1 MKYIAVMVSFLFLMP
16 LFAQDYVL
24 AEDAPRESPAVE
36 ENAPLPGEMPA
47 AEEKQRVPE
56 KVSPASRKT
65 PPAPAKP
72 QPTSPQPVSQDT
84 GQPIEMYSASPEE
97 PDDNQT
103 EENTEK
109 VVSGEKH
116 VVSIPSAKKPKK
128 GDSEKISELDNEDT
142 EEDKEKRRDTIRFG
156 LESEIGDLIDELVKK
171 EDVRYAD
178 DIYDL
183 FQDTKNPSLKE
194 KALSYFATLKDPCLE
209 DFAVFILDDPYDEKQ
224 STVNACFDYVKAV
237 KTKEAVAPV
246 LNLLESENE
255 EYFNQCLDTL
265 GKVGGSD
272 EAVYLTEYLDR
283 EDLSVPQKQALVRT
297 LGELQATET
306 YDKLVEIAQDKDE
319 NTFMRMYSAEAIG
332 AMGNPDA
339 VPVLLELYE
348 DTDPNM
354 RIYVIKGLSH
364 FPQDADA
371 RKVIVQGIRDSYYKV
386 RLEAIGVTKEQG
398 IAAAVPYL
406 IHRAKNDPERVVKD
420 ATYPVIAGLNTKEGN
435 DFLVSQITDKKVSDN
450 TKAKVAAA
458 LLAENNAG
466 TKEILAL
473 AKEIVDDDMKNNPR
487 KSLRYA
493 LGKEFAKYKRSEF
506 ADICADY
513 LKSKDVATQGT
524 GLDIYNKGKYSSV
537 EADVRR
543 LAEQYDPTAK
553 TKNPNA
559 QKAARILG
567 ISEEEATKK
576 AEAKKAEKEAEK
588 AAKEAEKKAAK
599 ENAKKT
605 VGQKKNP
612 SEPAEKPDAVLSTT
626 FY

>member
-1 MKYIAVMVSFLFLMP
+1 MKFVLAITLFLIFLLP
-16 LFAQDYVL
+16 LSAQV
-24 AEDAPRESPAVE
+24 PA
-36 ENAPLPGEMPA
+36 
-47 AEEKQRVPE
+47 
-56 KVSPASRKT
+56 
-65 PPAPAKP
+65 
-72 QPTSPQPVSQDT
+72 PVSQDT
-84 GQPIEMYSASPEE
+84 GETIVMTDAEKSSSDSDEEKPEYL
-97 PDDNQT
+97 
-103 EENTEK
+103 
-109 VVSGEKH
+109 SGEKH
-116 VVSIPSAKKPKK
+116 SVTIPSAKRPKK
-128 GDSEKISELDNEDT
+128 GDGDKISELDSGDT

-156 LESEIGDLIDELVKK
+156 LESEIEELIDELTKK

-183 FQDTKNPSLKE
+183 FQDTKNIGLKE
-194 KALSYFATLKDPCLE
+194 RALAYFAKLEDPCVE
-209 DFAVFILDDPYDEKQ
+209 DYAITILDDPYDEKQ

-237 KTKEAVAPV
+237 KTKEAVNPV

-255 EYFNQCLDTL
+255 DYFNQCLDTL
-265 GKVGGSD
+265 GKVGGSG

-283 EDLSVPQKQALVRT
+283 EDLSVPQKQALVRV
-297 LGELQATET
+297 LGELKATET

-332 AMGNPDA
+332 AMGESDA
-339 VPVLLELYE
+339 IPVLLDLYE

-371 RKVIVQGIRDSYYKV
+371 RKTIIQGIRDSYYKV
-386 RLEAIGVTKEQG
+386 RLEAINVVKEQG
-398 IAAAVPYL
+398 ASDAVPYL
-406 IHRAKNDPERVVKD
+406 IHRAKNDPEKVVKE
-420 ATYPVIAGLNTKEGN
+420 ATYPVIAQLNTREGN
-435 DFLVSQITDKKVSDN
+435 DFLVGQIKDKKVSDN
-450 TKAKVAAA
+450 TKAKIAAA
-458 LLAENNAG
+458 LLAENHAG
-466 TKEILAL
+466 TEEILAL
-473 AKEIVDDDMKNNPR
+473 AKEIAGDDMKNNPR

-506 ADICADY
+506 ADICAEY

-524 GLDIYNKGKYSSV
+524 GLDIYNKGRYSNV

-559 QKAARILG
+559 QKASKILG

-588 AAKEAEKKAAK
+588 AAKEAQKKSAA
-599 ENAKKT
+599 
-605 VGQKKNP
+605 GKKNP
-612 SEPAEKPDAVLSTT
+612 SEDAEKPASPLDAK
-626 FY
+626 

>member
-1 MKYIAVMVSFLFLMP
+1 
-16 LFAQDYVL
+16 
-24 AEDAPRESPAVE
+24 
-36 ENAPLPGEMPA
+36 
-47 AEEKQRVPE
+47 
-56 KVSPASRKT
+56 
-65 PPAPAKP
+65 
-72 QPTSPQPVSQDT
+72 
-84 GQPIEMYSASPEE
+84 
-97 PDDNQT
+97 
-103 EENTEK
+103 
-109 VVSGEKH
+109 SG
-116 VVSIPSAKKPKK
+116 
-128 GDSEKISELDNEDT
+128 DT
-142 EEDKEKRRDTIRFG
+142 EEEKEKRRDTIRFG
-156 LESEIGDLIDELVKK
+156 LESEIGDLIDELIKK
-171 EDVRYAD
+171 ADVRYVD
-178 DIYDL
+178 DVYDL
-183 FQDTKNPSLKE
+183 FQDTKNIALKE
-194 KALSYFATLKDPCLE
+194 KAMSYFAKLEDPCVE
-209 DFAVFILDDPYDEKQ
+209 DFAITILDDPYDERQ

-255 EYFNQCLDTL
+255 DYFNQCLDTL

-283 EDLSVPQKQALVRT
+283 EDLSVPQKQALVRV
-297 LGELQATET
+297 LGELKATET

-339 VPVLLELYE
+339 VPILLELYE

-364 FPQDADA
+364 FPQNADA
-371 RKVIVQGIRDSYYKV
+371 RKTIVQGIRDSYYKV
-386 RLEAIGVTKEQG
+386 RLEAINVVKEQG
-398 IAAAVPYL
+398 ETAAVPYL
-406 IHRAKNDPERVVKD
+406 IHRAKNDPEKVVKET
-420 ATYPVIAGLNTKEGN
+420 TYPVLAQLNTKEGN
-435 DFLVSQITDKKVSDN
+435 DFLVSQITDKKVSDA

-466 TKEILAL
+466 TKEILEL
-473 AKEIVDDDMKNNPR
+473 AKEIVGDDMKNNPR

-506 ADICADY
+506 ADICAEY

-524 GLDIYNKGKYSSV
+524 GLDIYNKGRYSNV

-559 QKAARILG
+559 QKASKILG

-576 AEAKKAEKEAEK
+576 AEKKKAEKDAEK
-588 AAKEAEKKAAK
+588 AAKNAQKSAK
-599 ENAKKT
+599 DAQKKT
-605 VGQKKNP
+605 AANEKKNP
-612 SEPAEKPDAVLSTT
+612 PKPAEKPDTSLDAK
-626 FY
+626 